1 MLARQYDFVVR
12 RVGRLARSIAFLPLL
27 LLSGCSVHHLSRQ
40 FLLFRPAGPLSGAD
54 LRFTLLDVAVMLG
67 IIVPTAAVTTFFLL
81 RYRKTNTNAAYDPTW
96 SHSNLIELVV
106 WAIPLLTV
114 AMLGYYA
121 YRGTYAVDPFH
132 PRLLKGTRAAP
143 VAARPPLRV
152 DVITTDWQWL
162 FIYPKQRIATANEL
176 VIPRGTTVDFHMTS
190 ATVVNDFFIP
200 NLAGMIDIMP
210 GMRTDQ
216 VLVADKL
223 GTYKGY
229 SANFSGGGFS
239 WMGFKTHVVSPRR
252 FRSWAQSV
260 QHAPLHM
267 DYAQFNAF
275 AKPTKNIHGK
285 TYEFSDV
292 KGRLFDQVIEGV
304 LKGKVYTTQLP
315 PPGSA

>member
-1 MLARQYDFVVR
+1 MQARQYDFVVR
-12 RVGRLARSIAFLPLL
+12 RVSRLARSIALLPLL

-40 FLLFRPAGPLSGAD
+40 FLLFRPTGPLSGAD

-67 IIVPTAAVTTFFLL
+67 IIVPTAIVTTFFLL

-114 AMLGYYA
+114 ALLGYYA

-132 PRLLKGTRAAP
+132 PRLLKGAQAAS
-143 VAARPPLRV
+143 VAARRPLRV

-162 FIYPKQRIATANEL
+162 FIYPKQRIATANKL
-176 VIPRGTTVDFHMTS
+176 VIPRGRTVDFHMTS

-239 WMGFKTHVVSPRR
+239 WMGFKTHVVSPRQ
-252 FRSWAQSV
+252 FRAWARSV

-275 AKPTKNIHGK
+275 AKPTKNIDGK

-292 KGRLFDQVIEGV
+292 TGRLFDQVIEGV